1 MTVSP
6 IGRIDARAAVS
17 TRISFSDPQAKAGE
31 EFTVTMKITALSG
44 GNLGSTKV
52 SLKYDT
58 AYLQFLSGD
67 HTSDGSAGIV
77 LVTGDSSMGTTEYS
91 FSLKFKALAQGTTSL
106 EINDYELYDVDSKAA
121 SLDKKGSSAITIAQG
136 ETGASDATLK
146 SLKIS
151 PGTLTP
157 AFDPE
162 VTEYTAVVAE
172 TIEKVTVSAPT
183 SDANAK
189 VVISGNSGLV
199 LGENTVT
206 CKVTAQD
213 GSSNTYTITVTRQ
226 EGLSEEDA
234 TEAVSSSSDK
244 AVVNGI
250 EYDVAATFD
259 DSIIPDGYNSQEV
272 EYHGGRVKAAVEAD
286 RGITLIYLIASDGTG
301 DFFVYDAGADSWSPW
316 AQLNVSQKSFTIVPL
331 GEGTEVPEGFVD
343 STIELNGKKIHGWVW
358 GADTEQKYCIVYAM
372 NSEGDRNFYRY
383 DMKEKTVQRY
393 FSDPA
398 AQQTS
403 DDPEYTELVEKYNAL
418 IKDYN
423 LRGYFMTG
431 LAVVAVILLIAV
443 ILLFV
448 ADGKK
453 AAPGSAKKSGR
464 SGSTRDDRR
473 NMSSGS
479 ASSRTSGTSKSSRNA
494 DRTSGRSRT
503 SLLEDDEDENA
514 DYGMSERRSGASL
527 ISPKKNAQ
535 RRRIERIEEQVEEED
550 LSPTEALPPVA
561 AVRRHK
567 EQMDAEEHY
576 LRGNETVDPYAED
589 ADRKE
594 TTYTAGAEEDE
605 DEQASALM
613 AHLAGRAERQA
624 KEDLA
629 QHVGE
634 SAQEIDEEDDFS
646 NVSL

>member
-1 MTVSP
+1 MKFMKNRLCLLLTLVLALLMTVSP

-199 LGENTVT
+199 LGDNTVT

-272 EYHGGRVKAAVEAD
+272 EYHGGKVKAAVEAD

-301 DFFVYDAGADSWSPW
+301 DFFVYDAEADSWSPW
-316 AQLNVSQKSFTIVPL
+316 AQLNVSQKSFTVVPL
-331 GEGTEVPEGFVD
+331 AAGTQVPEGFVD
-343 STIELNGKKIHGWVW
+343 STIELNGKKVHGWVW

-398 AQQTS
+398 AEQTG
-403 DDPEYTELVEKYNAL
+403 DDPTYTELVDQYNAL

-423 LRGYFMTG
+423 LRGYFMAG
-431 LAVVAVILLIAV
+431 LAVAAVILLIAV
-443 ILLFV
+443 IALFMME
-448 ADGKK
+448 GRRTP
-453 AAPGSAKKSGR
+453 APAKKSGR
-464 SGSTRDDRR
+464 SGSAREDRR
-473 NMSSGS
+473 SMSSGS
-479 ASSRTSGTSKSSRNA
+479 DSSRISGTSKGSRDA
-494 DRTSGRSRT
+494 DRKKTRTSGWA
-503 SLLEDDEDENA
+503 DDEAEED
-514 DYGMSERRSGASL
+514 DYGMKDRRSAAAL

-535 RRRIERIEEQVEEED
+535 RRRIERIEEQADEAD

-576 LRGNETVDPYAED
+576 LRGNEIDVTDED
-589 ADRKE
+589 A
-594 TTYTAGAEEDE
+594 
-605 DEQASALM
+605 QASALM
-613 AHLAGRAERQA
+613 AQLSGSAERQA
-624 KEDLA
+624 QADLA

-634 SAQEIDEEDDFS
+634 SAQQIDEEDDFS